1 MSEPTLQ
8 ASPPRRP
15 PVPRD
20 LMPGLR
26 RRSTEHLQAVLARV
40 FARAD
45 DWLFDLAKKDGAP
58 EGSPYLHAMRAL
70 RTSRAPIERGFREYL
85 DITFGALEQQAL
97 PDQAPVPAPSELTLV
112 EESELE
118 QQLATNLIA
127 EAVHRV
133 HGHPLDELAGRLAA
147 MSGLAKLEPE
157 MNPLSAH
164 SLATAIRHA
173 HHGVDVPADV
183 RMVLFKYYEREL
195 IHDLRELLV
204 DANGRLAAA
213 GFNPPAAPRVVPRPA
228 AVRDG
233 APPPT
238 ADGYAGAASDYG
250 QAHGDAGGGGYAQ
263 PGTEDRAVFDAL
275 VQLLHAWRPEHEHRG
290 PGGAIGVGGM
300 MGGRQTGGAGQRP
313 MVSEEMMSVL
323 SLMQTTVPESVT
335 EAMNRPEAS
344 LAAMLKN
351 DLLRGASRIGLP
363 PEQVSIS
370 QEDEDAVDLVGMLFD
385 VMFDERDFEQS
396 ARDMISR
403 LVVPFVKAAVMDRR
417 LFLYKT
423 HPARRL
429 LNSLA
434 EAVEGNRGEGPQER
448 ELLQKAESTVDRLIA
463 EFNEDIAIFETLE
476 QELRAFLDQH
486 RRRVE
491 LAERRAAE
499 AQRGQERL
507 EQARVLASRELGERM
522 RGLEPTP
529 PIEDFLRG
537 SWTHHLSMIA
547 LREGPEGPSWQAAL
561 TVADRILGLLPR
573 QGEKPQSPGKALQA
587 LREPIE
593 TVLASSGVTG
603 EAATE
608 VARQISE
615 SLEDLVRGQA
625 PAPAAAPAG
634 VAASA
639 LHPDSAASVQNV
651 LSMPDRRNPVIA
663 ATADLLKP
671 RLEVVGG
678 KAGLEVSDD
687 DVEQMR
693 QLKIGTW
700 IHIAGED
707 GKHHP
712 VKLSWVSPISSR
724 LMFVNRR
731 GVRVLVASVEELAA
745 MKQEG
750 NLLVREQEN
759 VFDQVL
765 HRVMG
770 KMRDDLG

>member
-1 MSEPTLQ
+1 MSDSNFHIPGLTP
-8 ASPPRRP
+8 SPGN
-15 PVPRD
+15 RD
-20 LMPGLR
+20 LLEALR

-45 DWLFDLAKKDGAP
+45 DWLFDLAKKDGVP
-58 EGSPYLHAMRAL
+58 DGSPYLHAMRAL
-70 RTSRAPIERGFREYL
+70 RSSRAPIERGFREHL
-85 DITFGALEQQAL
+85 DQGFENLSRQAK
-97 PDQAPVPAPSELTLV
+97 PVAANPAQADQELSLV

-118 QQLATNLIA
+118 QHLATNLTA
-127 EAVHRV
+127 EAVMRI
-133 HGHPLDELAGRLAA
+133 HGSLLDELAGRLARMYGVA
-147 MSGLAKLEPE
+147 QLDPE
-157 MNPLSAH
+157 INPLSAI
-164 SLATAIRHA
+164 SLSGAIRAA

-195 IHDLRELLV
+195 IHDLRDLLA
-204 DANGRLAAA
+204 DLNGRLSAA
-213 GFNPPAAPRVVPRPA
+213 GFNPAAAPKSAQRQA
-228 AVRDG
+228 ARGDM
-233 APPPT
+233 APPPS

-250 QAHGDAGGGGYAQ
+250 NPGGYGAGNYPTAAQ
-263 PGTEDRAVFDAL
+263 AAAGANPEDRAVYDAL
-275 VQLLHAWRPEHEHRG
+275 CQLLHAWRPGNQPGAAQSQGRG
-290 PGGAIGVGGM
+290 GNVGD
-300 MGGRQTGGAGQRP
+300 QRP
-313 MVSEEMMSVL
+313 MAAPEMMSVL
-323 SLMQTTVPESVT
+323 SLLQGSVPDSVT
-335 EAMNRPEAS
+335 EAISRPDAS
-344 LAAMLKN
+344 LAVLLKN
-351 DLLRGASRIGLP
+351 ELLQSASRIGLP
-363 PEQVSIS
+363 PEKVSIS
-370 QEDEDAVDLVGMLFD
+370 QDDEDAVDLVGMLFD
-385 VMFDERDFEQS
+385 VMFDERDFEQTS
-396 ARDMISR
+396 RTLISR

-434 EAVEGNRGEGPQER
+434 EACEGNRGEGPQER
-448 ELLQKAESTVDRLIA
+448 ELLQKAETTVDRLIA

-476 QELRAFLDQH
+476 QELRSFLDQH

-507 EQARVLASRELGERM
+507 EQARDLASKELEQRTGV
-522 RGLEPTP
+522 LKPTP
-529 PIEDFLRG
+529 AMQDFLSRC
-537 SWTHHLSMIA
+537 WTHHLSMIA
-547 LREGPEGPSWQAAL
+547 LREGPESGSWQNAL
-561 TVADRILGLLPR
+561 SMADRLLALLPR
-573 QGEKPQSPGKALQA
+573 DGEPAKPAGPALEK

-593 TVLASSGVTG
+593 TVLASSGITG
-603 EAATE
+603 DAAQE
-608 VARQISE
+608 LIRSMSE
-615 SLEDLVRGQA
+615 SLELLARGQTPPPVVA
-625 PAPAAAPAG
+625 PPPENVVSLPERRANS
-634 VAASA
+634 VAA
-639 LHPDSAASVQNV
+639 D
-651 LSMPDRRNPVIA
+651 
-663 ATADLLKP
+663 LKP

-678 KAGLEVSDD
+678 TDNLKVSDD
-687 DVEQMR
+687 DVELMR
-693 QLKIGTW
+693 ALKVGTW

-770 KMRDDLG
+770 KLKTDMA

>member
-1 MSEPTLQ
+1 MSD
-8 ASPPRRP
+8 SPLPNSAWQP
-15 PVPRD
+15 NPANRD
-20 LMPGLR
+20 LLAAMR
-26 RRSTEHLQAVLARV
+26 RRTTEHLQAVLARV

-58 EGSPYLHAMRAL
+58 DGSPYLHAMRSL
-70 RTSRAPIERGFREYL
+70 RTSRAPIERGFREHV
-85 DITFGALEQQAL
+85 DQGFVDLERQGR
-97 PDQAPVPAPSELTLV
+97 PAASPAEGFQELALV
-112 EESELE
+112 EVSELE
-118 QQLATNLIA
+118 EHLAANLTA
-127 EAVHRV
+127 ESVMRI
-133 HGHPLDELAGRLAA
+133 HGTQLDELAARLSRMFGIAQIDPTLNPVSA
-147 MSGLAKLEPE
+147 IGLAGYIRG
-157 MNPLSAH
+157 AH
-164 SLATAIRHA
+164 KD
-173 HHGVDVPADV
+173 VDVPADV

-195 IHDLRELLV
+195 IHDLRDLLT
-204 DANGRLAAA
+204 DLNARLAAA
-213 GFNPPAAPRVVPRPA
+213 GFHPAVAQKAAARPSQPPPSSIQ
-228 AVRDG
+228 
-233 APPPT
+233 APPMSQ
-238 ADGYAGAASDYG
+238 DGYAGAASDYG
-250 QAHGDAGGGGYAQ
+250 YANAAQQAASGAA
-263 PGTEDRAVFDAL
+263 PEDRAIFDAL
-275 VQLLHAWRPEHEHRG
+275 FQLLHAWRPDHQ
-290 PGGAIGVGGM
+290 PGGVRAPAP
-300 MGGRQTGGAGQRP
+300 GAAAQRP
-313 MVSEEMMSVL
+313 MAAPEMMSVL
-323 SLMQTTVPESVT
+323 SLMQGSVPSSVT
-335 EAMNRPEAS
+335 EAIRSPDAS
-344 LAAMLKN
+344 LAVLLKN
-351 DLLRGASRIGLP
+351 ELLQNAGRIGLP
-363 PEQVSIS
+363 PEKVSIS
-370 QEDEDAVDLVGMLFD
+370 QDDEDAVDLVGMLFD
-385 VMFDERDFEQS
+385 VMFDERDFEEGS
-396 ARDMISR
+396 RTLISR

-434 EAVEGNRGEGPQER
+434 EACEGNRGEGPQER

-507 EQARVLASRELGERM
+507 EQARDLAAKELEQRT
-522 RGLEPTP
+522 RGLKPTP
-529 PIEDFLRG
+529 AVEEFLGR

-547 LREGPEGPSWQAAL
+547 LREGPESGSWQSAL
-561 TVADRILGLLPR
+561 TLADRLLALVPR
-573 QGEKPQSPGKALQA
+573 GGEPAKPITPAMQA

-593 TVLASSGVTG
+593 TVLASSGITG
-603 EAATE
+603 EAA
-608 VARQISE
+608 A
-615 SLEDLVRGQA
+615 DLVRAMADSLELMARGLT
-625 PAPAAAPAG
+625 PPPLAAPILENAVPLPG
-634 VAASA
+634 RRASSVAA
-639 LHPDSAASVQNV
+639 D
-651 LSMPDRRNPVIA
+651 
-663 ATADLLKP
+663 LKP

-678 KAGLEVSDD
+678 TDNLNVSDD
-687 DVEQMR
+687 DVELMR
-693 QLKIGTW
+693 QLKVGTW

-770 KMRDDLG
+770 KLKTDLG

>member
-1 MSEPTLQ
+1 MSINTTQ
-8 ASPPRRP
+8 PPLP
-15 PVPRD
+15 ANTQD
-20 LMPGLR
+20 LVLGMR

-45 DWLFDLAKKDGAP
+45 DWLFDLAKKDGVP
-58 EGSPYLHAMRAL
+58 DGSPYLHAMRAL
-70 RTSRAPIERGFREYL
+70 RTSRAPIERGFREHL
-85 DITFGALEQQAL
+85 DQGFAGLGRQL
-97 PDQAPVPAPSELTLV
+97 APAADADGTPELTLL

-118 QQLATNLIA
+118 QHLATNLIA
-127 EAVHRV
+127 EAISRI
-133 HGHPLDELAGRLAA
+133 HGNQLDELSARLARMLGIA
-147 MSGLAKLEPE
+147 VLDPE
-157 MNPLSAH
+157 LSPLSAH
-164 SLATAIRHA
+164 GLAGAIRTA
-173 HHGVDVPADV
+173 QEGVEVPSDV

-195 IHDLRELLV
+195 IHDLRELLT
-204 DANGRLAAA
+204 DLNARLASA
-213 GFNPPAAPRVVPRPA
+213 GFHPAGAQKPAPRQAP
-228 AVRDG
+228 
-233 APPPT
+233 APPPPS
-238 ADGYAGAASDYG
+238 ADGYAGAVSDYG
-250 QAHGDAGGGGYAQ
+250 GSAGAGGASAAQ
-263 PGTEDRAVFDAL
+263 GAAPEDRAVYDAL
-275 VQLLHAWRPEHEHRG
+275 LQLLHNMRPGNQPGAEQNRG
-290 PGGAIGVGGM
+290 NPD
-300 MGGRQTGGAGQRP
+300 QRP
-313 MVSEEMMSVL
+313 LAAPEMMSVL
-323 SLMQTTVPESVT
+323 SLLQSTVPNAVT
-335 EAMNRPEAS
+335 EAISRPEAS
-344 LAAMLKN
+344 LAVLLKN
-351 DLLRGASRIGLP
+351 ELLQNASRIGLP
-363 PEQVSIS
+363 PDKVSMS
-370 QEDEDAVDLVGMLFD
+370 QDDEDAVDLVGMLFD
-385 VMFDERDFEQS
+385 VMFDERDFEQTS
-396 ARDMISR
+396 RTLISR

-434 EAVEGNRGEGPQER
+434 EACEGNRGEGPQER

-476 QELRAFLDQH
+476 QELRSFLDQH

-507 EQARVLASRELGERM
+507 EQARELAAKELEQRT
-522 RGLEPTP
+522 RGLSPTP
-529 PIEDFLRG
+529 AMEDFLGRC
-537 SWTHHLSMIA
+537 WTHHLSMIA
-547 LREGPEGPSWQAAL
+547 LREGPESGSWQAAL
-561 TVADRILGLLPR
+561 TVADQLLALLPR
-573 QGEKPQSPGKALQA
+573 EGVPSTPVAPAVQA

-593 TVLASSGVTG
+593 TVLASSGITG
-603 EAATE
+603 EAAQD
-608 VARQISE
+608 QISALAN
-615 SLEDLVRGQA
+615 SLELLALGQV
-625 PAPAAAPAG
+625 PPP
-634 VAASA
+634 VEPPVENVIN
-639 LHPDSAASVQNV
+639 LPERRSAATV
-651 LSMPDRRNPVIA
+651 A
-663 ATADLLKP
+663 ATAALADLKP

-678 KAGLEVSDD
+678 RDDLEVNES

-693 QLKIGTW
+693 QLKVGTW

-770 KMRDDLG
+770 KLKTEAN

>member
-1 MSEPTLQ
+1 MSD
-8 ASPPRRP
+8 SPYPRSDWQPSPANRE
-15 PVPRD
+15 
-20 LMPGLR
+20 LLAAMR
-26 RRSTEHLQAVLARV
+26 RRTTEHLQTVLARV

-58 EGSPYLHAMRAL
+58 DGSPYLHAMRSL
-70 RTSRAPIERGFREYL
+70 RTSRAPIERGFREHIDQGFSDL
-85 DITFGALEQQAL
+85 ERQGRPAQAQHEGAH
-97 PDQAPVPAPSELTLV
+97 ELSLV

-118 QQLATNLIA
+118 EHLAANLTA
-127 EAVHRV
+127 EAVMRI
-133 HGHPLDELAGRLAA
+133 HGTQLDELAARLSRMFGIAQLDA
-147 MSGLAKLEPE
+147 SINPVSALGLSGLIRG
-157 MNPLSAH
+157 AH
-164 SLATAIRHA
+164 KD
-173 HHGVDVPADV
+173 VDVPADV

-195 IHDLRELLV
+195 IHDLRDLLT
-204 DANGRLAAA
+204 DLNARLAAA
-213 GFNPPAAPRVVPRPA
+213 GFNPATAQKPAARQPQ
-228 AVRDG
+228 DG
-233 APPPT
+233 AQPMQAPPMSQ
-238 ADGYAGAASDYG
+238 DGYAGAASDYG
-250 QAHGDAGGGGYAQ
+250 YASAAQQAASAAA
-263 PGTEDRAVFDAL
+263 PEDRAIFEAL
-275 VQLLHAWRPEHEHRG
+275 FQLLHAWRPEHQ
-290 PGGAIGVGGM
+290 VGGT
-300 MGGRQTGGAGQRP
+300 RAQAPGAPAQRP
-313 MVSEEMMSVL
+313 MAAPEMMSVL
-323 SLMQTTVPESVT
+323 SLLQGSVPSSVT
-335 EAMNRPEAS
+335 EAIRRPEAS
-344 LAAMLKN
+344 LAVLLKN
-351 DLLRGASRIGLP
+351 ELLQSASRIGLP
-363 PEQVSIS
+363 PEKVSIS
-370 QEDEDAVDLVGMLFD
+370 QDDEDAVDLVGMLFD
-385 VMFDERDFEQS
+385 VMFDERDFEEGS
-396 ARDMISR
+396 RTLISR

-434 EAVEGNRGEGPQER
+434 EACEGNRGEGPQER
-448 ELLQKAESTVDRLIA
+448 ELLQKAENTVDRLIA

-507 EQARVLASRELGERM
+507 EQARDLAAKELEQRT
-522 RGLEPTP
+522 RGLKPTP
-529 PIEDFLRG
+529 AMEEFLGR

-547 LREGPEGPSWQAAL
+547 LREGPESGSWQSAL
-561 TVADRILGLLPR
+561 GLADRLLELVPR
-573 QGEKPQSPGKALQA
+573 EGATTKPITASMQA

-593 TVLASSGVTG
+593 IVLASSGITG
-603 EAATE
+603 EAATDLMR
-608 VARQISE
+608 AMAD
-615 SLEDLVRGQA
+615 SLELMALGLT
-625 PAPAAAPAG
+625 PPP
-634 VAASA
+634 VAVPS
-639 LHPDSAASVQNV
+639 LENV
-651 LSMPDRRNPVIA
+651 VPMPDRRASSVA
-663 ATADLLKP
+663 ADLKP

-678 KAGLEVSDD
+678 TDNLRVSDD

-693 QLKIGTW
+693 QLKVGTW

-770 KMRDDLG
+770 KLKTDLG

>member
-1 MSEPTLQ
+1 MNDPNIPRPEPQTNP
-8 ASPPRRP
+8 ASRE
-15 PVPRD
+15 
-20 LMPGLR
+20 LLAGMR
-26 RRSTEHLQAVLARV
+26 RRTTEHLQAVLARV

-58 EGSPYLHAMRAL
+58 DGSPYLHAMRSL
-70 RTSRAPIERGFREYL
+70 RTSRAPIERGFREH
-85 DITFGALEQQAL
+85 LEQGFTDLERQGR
-97 PDQAPVPAPSELTLV
+97 PVAVQSDGTVELALV
-112 EESELE
+112 EVSELE
-118 QQLATNLIA
+118 EHLAANLTA
-127 EAVHRV
+127 EAVMRI
-133 HGHPLDELAGRLAA
+133 HGAQLDELASRLARMFGIA
-147 MSGLAKLEPE
+147 QLDPATNPVSALGLSNLIRG
-157 MNPLSAH
+157 AH
-164 SLATAIRHA
+164 KD
-173 HHGVDVPADV
+173 VEVPADV

-195 IHDLRELLV
+195 IHDLRDLLT
-204 DANGRLAAA
+204 DLNARLAAA
-213 GFNPPAAPRVVPRPA
+213 GFHPSAAQKPAARPQQQA
-228 AVRDG
+228 QAPMQ
-233 APPPT
+233 APPMSQ
-238 ADGYAGAASDYG
+238 DGYAGAASDYG
-250 QAHGDAGGGGYAQ
+250 YANAAQQAASAAG
-263 PGTEDRAVFDAL
+263 PEDRVIYEAL
-275 VQLLHAWRPEHEHRG
+275 FQLLHAWRPDHQ
-290 PGGAIGVGGM
+290 PGGVRAPVP
-300 MGGRQTGGAGQRP
+300 GAEAQRP
-313 MVSEEMMSVL
+313 MAAPEMMSVL
-323 SLMQTTVPESVT
+323 SLLQGSVPSSVT
-335 EAMNRPEAS
+335 EAIRRPDAS
-344 LAAMLKN
+344 LAVLLKN
-351 DLLRGASRIGLP
+351 ELLQSASRIGLP
-363 PEQVSIS
+363 PEKVSIS
-370 QEDEDAVDLVGMLFD
+370 QDDEDAVDLVGMLFD
-385 VMFDERDFEQS
+385 VMFDERDFEEGS
-396 ARDMISR
+396 RTLISR

-434 EAVEGNRGEGPQER
+434 EACEGNRGEGPQER

-507 EQARVLASRELGERM
+507 EQARDLAAKELEQRT
-522 RGLEPTP
+522 RGIKPTP
-529 PIEDFLRG
+529 AMEEFLVR

-547 LREGPEGPSWQAAL
+547 LREGPESGSWQSA
-561 TVADRILGLLPR
+561 LGLADSLLELVPR
-573 QGEKPQSPGKALQA
+573 EGKVNKPITAAMQA

-593 TVLASSGVTG
+593 TVLASSGITG
-603 EAATE
+603 DAATDLMRAMADGLE
-608 VARQISE
+608 LMALGLTPPPVAVP
-615 SLEDLVRGQA
+615 SLESVA
-625 PAPAAAPAG
+625 PMPERR
-634 VAASA
+634 
-639 LHPDSAASVQNV
+639 AASVV
-651 LSMPDRRNPVIA
+651 
-663 ATADLLKP
+663 ADLKP

-678 KAGLEVSDD
+678 TDNLKVSDD

-693 QLKIGTW
+693 QLKVGTW

-770 KMRDDLG
+770 KLKTDLG